1 MGNVRVARQTV
12 EQVRSFNRFYTRQIG
27 LLREGL
33 LDTPF
38 SLTQARVL
46 YELGKRS
53 KRRSADLVT
62 ELGLDPGYLSRLLKS
77 FERKRLV
84 KRSRSRDDRRVN
96 WLSLTPQGRAEFEVL
111 NSRSQVEIRK
121 MLSKMG
127 PAEQQHLV
135 HSMTAIQRSLR
146 DTSGTAKLVRLR
158 THLPGDIGWVIERH
172 GLLYAQEYG
181 WDSGF
186 EALVAEIAGKFL
198 AHFDEQRERCWIAEH
213 NGERVGC
220 IFLVKESDAEA
231 KLRLLLVEPSARGL
245 GVGSKLVN
253 ECIRFAR
260 KCGYQK
266 LTLWTNDVLLA
277 ARRIYERSGFRLVRE
292 EKHHSF
298 GQDLVGQFWELDLH
312 QDRSAR

>member
-1 MGNVRVARQTV
+1 MRVSSQTV
-12 EQVRSFNRFYTRQIG
+12 ERVRSFNRFYTRQIG

-46 YELGKRS
+46 YELGRHS
-53 KRRSADLVT
+53 KRRSADLVL

-121 MLSKMG
+121 MLSKMS
-127 PAEQQHLV
+127 ATQQQRLV
-135 HSMTAIQRSLR
+135 HSMSAIHDSLGGP
-146 DTSGTAKLVRLR
+146 SGTKEPIRLR

-186 EALVAEIAGKFL
+186 EALVADIAGKFL
-198 AHFDEQRERCWIAEH
+198 SGFDAQFERCWIAER
-213 NGERVGC
+213 NGERLGC
-220 IFLVKESDAEA
+220 VFLVKESESEA

-260 KCGYQK
+260 RRGYRK

-277 ARRIYERSGFRLVRE
+277 ARRIYERSGFRLIRE
-292 EKHHSF
+292 EKHRSF
-298 GQDLVGQFWELDLH
+298 GRDLVGQFWELDLE
-312 QDRSAR
+312 QDRSVH